1 MGKRTEYQS
10 KYYREHKAER
20 DAYHSAWVE
29 RNREKINAYNREYRA
44 KRKEQKKGTE
54 A

>member
-1 MGKRTEYQS
+1 MGKRTEYMA
-10 KYYREHKAER
+10 KYYKEHKQQR

-29 RNREKINAYNREYRA
+29 RNRDKIRAYNNARYHA
-44 KRKEQKKGTE
+44 KKAQKGTE